1 LHPAPLETARRANIS
16 TDARRAT
23 RAPGVDFVQRTAKGD
38 LAMYASLLN
47 FPGALFGDFER
58 LRRELDDVFDS
69 GGLPAS
75 IRSVAPGAFPAINVG
90 NTAQRLE
97 VYAFAPGIDASKV
110 EVTVDRGV
118 LTIAGE
124 RPSDL
129 PTADATGTQPSVFSR
144 ERVSGAFRRAIS
156 LPDDADPAQITA
168 SYRDGLLHVSIA
180 RRQAAQPTRITVQ

>member
-1 LHPAPLETARRANIS
+1 
-16 TDARRAT
+16 
-23 RAPGVDFVQRTAKGD
+23 
-38 LAMYASLLN
+38 MYASLLN
-47 FPGALFGDFER
+47 FPGAFFGDFER
-58 LRRELDDVFDS
+58 LRRELDDVFDT

-90 NTAQRLE
+90 NTAQSLE
-97 VYAFAPGIDASKV
+97 VYAFAPGIDANKV

-129 PTADATGTQPSVFSR
+129 PKADTAGDSNTGAKPSVFSR
-144 ERVSGAFRRAIS
+144 ERTSGAFRRAIS
-156 LPDDADPAQITA
+156 LPDDADTSQITA
-168 SYRDGLLHVSIA
+168 SYRDGVLHVSVA